1 MSTGLLPAPQP
12 SHEHAV
18 ERADRPHRRGWL
30 VRRALVAADLAGL
43 SLAFVVTQAAFGP
56 GFGAENTL
64 GWKAELLV
72 FTATL
77 PVWLLLAKLYRLYDR
92 DEERTDHSTSDDVS
106 GVFHLVT
113 VCTWLFLVLQAITGV
128 TRADLVR
135 MVVFWAT
142 AIVLVVLA
150 RTFGRA
156 LARRTTAYVQN
167 AVIVGTDDV
176 AQLIGRRLLR
186 HPEYGIKLLG
196 FIGREPGE
204 RREGLERVPLLGP
217 LERLPGLID
226 PLGVERV
233 IVGFHDGAPEKL
245 VRVVRSVR
253 QRNVQIDVLPRLY
266 EVVGPNLDTHA
277 VEGIQ
282 LIGLHPGRLGRSDR
296 LMKRGVDLVVGSIII
311 VAAAPLF
318 AFVAWRIKRDSPGPV
333 FFRQTRL
340 GLNMREFQVRKFRTM
355 RIDTSEAEH
364 RNYVERLMDPW
375 AAPQANGLYKLERED
390 AVTPIGRWLRRTS
403 LDELPQL
410 INVVLGEMS
419 LVGPRPCI
427 PYETHLFAEHH
438 FDRFLVPAGMTGLW
452 QVKARAHSTFRE
464 ALDLDVAY
472 AHGWSLGLD
481 LRLLLQTPLHALR
494 PRHTR

>member
-1 MSTGLLPAPQP
+1 VSTELLPAPERSQ
-12 SHEHAV
+12 EHAV
-18 ERADRPHRRGWL
+18 EQADRRHGRGWL
-30 VRRALVAADLAGL
+30 VRRALVVADLAGL
-43 SLAFVVTQAAFGP
+43 FVAFVATQTAFGA

-64 GWKAELLV
+64 GRGAELLV

-77 PVWLLLAKLYRLYDR
+77 PAWILLAKLYRLYDR

-142 AIVLVVLA
+142 AIVLVVVA

-156 LARRTTAYVQN
+156 LARRTSAYVQN

-186 HPEYGIKLLG
+186 HPEYGINLLG
-196 FIGREPGE
+196 FIGREACE
-204 RREGLERVPLLGP
+204 RREGLERVAVLGP

-226 PLGVERV
+226 PLRVERV
-233 IVGFHDGAPEKL
+233 IVGFHDGALEKL
-245 VRVVRSVR
+245 VPLVRSLR
-253 QRNVQIDVLPRLY
+253 QRNVQIDLVPRLF

-277 VEGIQ
+277 IEGIQ

-296 LMKRGVDLVVGSIII
+296 VLKRATDLIAGSIAII
-311 VAAAPLF
+311 VTAPLI
-318 AFVAWRIKRDSPGPV
+318 AFIAWRIKRDSPGPV

-340 GLNMREFQVRKFRTM
+340 GMNMRQFQVLKFRTM
-355 RIDTSEAEH
+355 RMDTSEAEH
-364 RNYVERLMDPW
+364 RSYVEALMDPW
-375 AAPQANGLYKLERED
+375 ATPQTDGLYKLERAD
-390 AVTPIGRWLRRTS
+390 AVTPVGRWLRRTS

-410 INVVLGEMS
+410 VNVLRGEMS

-427 PYETHLFAEHH
+427 PYETKCFAQHH
-438 FDRFLVPAGMTGLW
+438 FDRFLVPAGITGLW

-481 LRLLLQTPLHALR
+481 LRLLLQTPLQLLR
-494 PRHTR
+494 PKHTR